1 MPAQAPLVFPPS
13 ADPALVPA
21 LGRWI
26 EPVSPQTLCDTVY
39 ERFTA
44 EPDLFALP
52 VVDGTQP
59 VGLINR
65 QSFMVTL
72 ADRFGRAL
80 YEKKTVTRLMDS
92 RPLIVRSDMLA
103 EDIGIHIVEMR
114 PSALLEG
121 FIVEKEGAYCGI
133 GTALSLLTLTLEA
146 AQRRNRE
153 LDEARQRAEDA
164 NRTKN
169 EFLANMSHELRTP
182 LNAIIGFSEV
192 LSVQLFGPLGE
203 DRYVNYVRDIND
215 SGRHLLGIINDILDL
230 AKVEAGSLELREQE
244 VDVEDLLVSCL
255 RLVEDRFQSG
265 NIAVSLAV
273 PEVPCALMCDPRIL
287 KQVLLNLLSNAAKF
301 TNPGGELHFGAER
314 LSDATLRIT
323 IRDTGIG
330 MTVSEIDKAMQ
341 PFTQVDSCLNRKYEG
356 TGLGLPLVKRM
367 TEAHEGVFVLESAP
381 AVGTTARIILPAA
394 RVRILSLDE
403 RIAESR
409 ATAG

>member
-1 MPAQAPLVFPPS
+1 MPAQDPLVRPPS
-13 ADPALVPA
+13 NDPAPVPA
-21 LGRWI
+21 LGLWI
-26 EPVSPQTLCDTVY
+26 DPVSPDILCDAVY

-44 EPDLFALP
+44 EPDLFAVP

-80 YEKKTVTRLMDS
+80 YESKAITRLMDS
-92 RPLIVRSDMLA
+92 KPLIVRSDMLA
-103 EDIGIHIVEMR
+103 EDIGVHIVEMR

-121 FIVEKEGAYCGI
+121 FIVVNDGEYCGI

-146 AQRRNRE
+146 AQRHNRE

-192 LSVQLFGPLGE
+192 LSAQLFGPLGQ
-203 DRYVNYVRDIND
+203 DRYVDYVRDIND

-230 AKVEAGSLELREQE
+230 AKVEAGSMELRERE
-244 VDVEDLLVSCL
+244 VDVEDLLASCL
-255 RLVEDRFQSG
+255 RLVADRFRSG
-265 NIAVSLAV
+265 DIAVSLVV
-273 PEVPCALMCDPRIL
+273 PEEPCALKCDPRIM

-301 TNPGGELHFGAER
+301 TNPGGEMHFGGER
-314 LSDATLRIT
+314 LSDGTLAISV
-323 IRDTGIG
+323 RDTGIG
-330 MTVSEIDKAMQ
+330 MTESEIEKAMQ
-341 PFTQVDSCLNRKYEG
+341 PFTQVDSRLNRKYEG

-367 TEAHEGVFVLESAP
+367 TEAHQGIFLLESAP
-381 AVGTTARIILPAA
+381 DVGTAARIVLPAA
-394 RVRILSLDE
+394 RVRILSFDE
-403 RIAESR
+403 RTAESR
-409 ATAG
+409 ASVG